1 MECPI
6 CKNTKHVELNAHP
19 DGFAK
24 NLQECGDCGLLWIR
38 NGEEAIIVRESVQTF
53 AVNQ

>member
-1 MECPI
+1 MECPV
-6 CKNTKHVELNAHP
+6 CKSTKHVELNSHP

-38 NGEEAIIVRESVQTF
+38 NGEKTIIVRESEQKI